1 MKKYLLL
8 TMMFAFL
15 AVTSVYAQPKIEVV
29 GGDVVDW
36 KDVKPKDNPLNTEVS
51 IKNVGSE
58 KLVISEVKPTC
69 GCTTA
74 PLDKYE
80 LNPGEVA
87 KMKVTLNVGTS
98 SGKVHKTIRISSNDP
113 ANSMKVVSLKANIIR
128 PIEITPTTYF
138 TFDKMT
144 VGSES
149 SNKLFLKN
157 NTGTDIVLSDF
168 TVEPANLKINFKGKQ
183 VLKPNEKV
191 EFTAS
196 VTPQKSGYFNG
207 FVKMK
212 TTDPDTKE
220 LEIRC
225 YGNVV
230 ESPIFNSK

>member
-1 MKKYLLL
+1 MKKFLNLAL
-8 TMMFAFL
+8 MTALFAFST
-15 AVTSVYAQPKIEVV
+15 VFAQPKIEIV
-29 GGDVVDW
+29 GGDVIDW
-36 KDVKPKDNPLNTEVS
+36 HDVKPKDNAGT
-51 IKNVGSE
+51 E

-80 LNPGEVA
+80 LAPGETA
-87 KMKVTLNVGTS
+87 TMKVTLNVGTS

-113 ANSMKVVSLKANIIR
+113 SAAMKVVSLKANMIR

-138 TFDKMT
+138 AFNKMT

-149 SNKLFLKN
+149 SGKLFLKN
-157 NTGTDIVLSDF
+157 NTNADITLSDF
-168 TVEPANLKINFKGKQ
+168 SVEPSNLKINFNGKQ
-183 VLKPNEKV
+183 VLKPNEKI
-191 EFTAS
+191 ELTAT
-196 VTPQKSGYFNG
+196 VTPQKTGYFNG
-207 FVKMK
+207 YVRMN
-212 TTDPDTKE
+212 TTDPETKI